1 MTAPAP
7 TDPALTSARPVR
19 VVAAVR
25 RADIGPRRPDAIPG
39 DAWMP
44 KRLIITIDGPAGTG
58 KSTVARDLA
67 ARLGVDF
74 LDTGAMYRAAAV
86 IAADSLGLFRDASTG
101 PVRIDAPT
109 AARIVDEVRRV
120 DMRFDWTVDPPDL
133 RCDGRSVMKRI
144 RDEDVTHIVSPVAG
158 IAELRRLMVQRQ
170 RDIAAVHQRLVTEGR
185 DQGSEVFKDA
195 DVKFYLYASAE
206 VRAKRRTEELRA
218 RGLPAD
224 ENQILTE
231 IIERDRSDAT
241 RAVGPLVCPEGA
253 ERVDTSFMSISAVVD
268 ELERRVR
275 ARVSAGHLAGDD
287 AGAQGASG
295 PDPV

>member
-1 MTAPAP
+1 MK
-7 TDPALTSARPVR
+7 
-19 VVAAVR
+19 
-25 RADIGPRRPDAIPG
+25 RADLGSPRAEETPG
-39 DAWMP
+39 NEWMP
-44 KRLIITIDGPAGTG
+44 ERLIITIDGPAGTG

-67 ARLGVDF
+67 ARLEVDF

-86 IAADSLGLFRDASTG
+86 IAVDSLGLFRGSSGD
-101 PVRIDAPT
+101 PIIIDAPT
-109 AARIVDEVRRV
+109 AARIVEEVRRV

-133 RCDGRSVMKRI
+133 KCDGRSVMRRI
-144 RDEDVTHIVSPVAG
+144 RDEDVTHVVSPVAG
-158 IAELRRLMVQRQ
+158 IADLRRVMVQRQ

-206 VRAKRRTEELRA
+206 VRARRRTDELRA

-253 ERVDTSFMSISAVVD
+253 ERVDTSFMSIGEVVD

-275 ARVSAGHLAGDD
+275 ARVSAARLAGDGPAD
-287 AGAQGASG
+287 PHRAGPGA
-295 PDPV
+295 D